1 MICLNSW
8 EVKLLIQLLTT
19 PELVARPPTENWE
32 R

>member
-8 EVKLLIQLLTT
+8 EMKFLIHLLTT
-19 PELVARPPTENWE
+19 PELVARPLTINWE